1 MDIFMWLNQRENIR
15 QLFKNL
21 KLNIILVENLGQLNE
36 K

>member
-1 MDIFMWLNQRENIR
+1 MDVFMWLNQRENIR

-21 KLNIILVENLGQLNE
+21 KLNIILVKNLGQLNE